1 MFVSINTI
9 DAILKTLPIGYYCGK
24 QVPVSLD
31 ADAPT
36 SYYSPMENKIV
47 ISYPIIAKGLEAVM
61 DESYTETAVR
71 SMLYHE
77 ISHVILTP
85 NDLLK
90 MAYNEQQ
97 RTAFNI
103 FEDERIETLLGDYY
117 LDTDFKQQLR
127 NICQLDPAATDPIQR
142 FFNIVRFR
150 YGKAGYIEEVKRII
164 NKYNNISASTDY
176 EKIWNYVSD
185 IRTLFKKIAGDPDAC
200 KVETPPQSKSGEGEK
215 GDKADKKTA
224 TTGFDD
230 VIKNDEAEKTEE
242 IEASEGEA
250 EEVESGEENT
260 TCEALG
266 RAIVREIAKQALSA
280 DKMLNDNAKQQLAG
294 AENIIERLI
303 SNFNKKN
310 SNGSGFNAYSGVF
323 NPRAVVRDDYK
334 YFERSAVTNGN
345 TKYGTCRL
353 NLFLDRSGSF
363 MNNEGIV
370 NALLAFLSE
379 VERKNPNFSLSVSF
393 INYEFVT
400 CQSVKERQMHCTG
413 GNDLPKNL
421 TEIFNNLQK
430 KDSYNYNIFLFDGDA
445 LSDNSDSVETCSTLF
460 KQLDQ
465 PHTCVITD
473 NDNKKYMR
481 DDYKFTKAKV
491 IVTSQYTEKLIEN
504 ITKAFHIMF
513 S

>member
-47 ISYPIIAKGLEAVM
+47 ISYPIIAKGLEVVM

-85 NDLLK
+85 DDLLR
-90 MAYNEQQ
+90 MARNEQQ

-103 FEDERIETLLGDYY
+103 FEDERIETLLSDYY
-117 LDTDFKQQLR
+117 LDTDFKQQLH

-150 YGKAGYIEEVKRII
+150 YGKAEYVEEVKRII
-164 NKYNNISASTDY
+164 NKYNNISALTDY

-200 KVETPPQSKSGEGEK
+200 KVETPLQSKGGEGEK
-215 GDKADKKTA
+215 GDKKTA

-242 IEASEGEA
+242 AEASEGEA
-250 EEVESGEENT
+250 EEAESGEESAA
-260 TCEALG
+260 CEALG
-266 RAIVREIAKQALSA
+266 RAVVRAIAKQALSA
-280 DKMLNDNAKQQLAG
+280 DKRLNDNAKQQLAG

-334 YFERSAVTNGN
+334 YFERSAITNGN

-363 MNNEGIV
+363 MDNENIV

-400 CQSVKERQMHCTG
+400 CQSVKERQMRCTG
-413 GNDLPKNL
+413 GNDLPENL
-421 TEIFNNLQK
+421 TEIFNSLQK

-445 LSDNSDSVETCSTLF
+445 LSDRCGCLETRSTLF

-473 NDNKKYMR
+473 DDNKKYMR